1 MSDPFL
7 ASDKRNQPKDTNN
20 QWWQNSSNVVNSPIS
35 TWQAIQQRQI
45 PKKQVKQW
53 KKLSFKA
60 FMIGCFIVWLFLL
73 VAWWLVIYSL
83 MQSQTTLESY
93 WIDRE
98 SLRKLLIFFSTLFF
112 GIVFFISFIMLLVN
126 IYRLATVQ
134 VWKWKH
140 IVWSSISF
148 VFLSMSLLFGTLV
161 FNKISQ
167 LRPANEIRTNN
178 IVDAFLLWWSWFEYL
193 YWSVRSIAPLEMNYK
208 FNIDSFMKREWAKIW
223 SSSNITKV
231 SMECGNNKTLSL
243 NMWTWKF
250 LWSCLYLNKW
260 GYNIKL
266 NYAFINNQW
275 TEIFDSLDLWEIT
288 VDAEIEVQVEDWKL
302 QLSDNLDELLVWIAP
317 ARVTFNA
324 NKIFSDL
331 KIPGKPEINWD
342 LNWDGK
348 LDSTNILSRYIY
360 DSAQLYNVVFTLP
373 QINKDFQY
381 LIRLRVNQ
389 SDIPECVLTV
399 AENKLWHR
407 IQAQVDKT
415 YTIKEYNYDL
425 IDISTWEIVD
435 SFKKSTPSTVYKIK
449 TNWKYEIRLTAV
461 TSDNKKSSCKSS
473 VIDTTVWEY
482 KTQFDILSKL
492 REQREY
498 QKVILENGK
507 VIVDTIPMD
516 FRLNIKS
523 IVWSQWNELIKV
535 MLNDEEVDEVSSDS
549 YEFSIDESQDKTLS
563 ILIIDE
569 QWRESKTQ
577 VEFEV
582 AETPLIW
589 VMKASPQTWEDP
601 LMVEL
606 DASTS
611 QINDPDDEI
620 IYFTWNF
627 GDWQVMKNVSVW
639 KVNHKYSFDLEKQSW
654 IYYPTVE
661 IFTKKWHNQIV
672 KLKNPIIVKRQERE
686 VRISFDSHPTQTA
699 STNSPVKFSVITDW
713 NVKKVSWDFGDWKV
727 YNCDW
732 RECMTA
738 TSSYDK
744 DWMFNVTVTVE
755 YTDYPSI
762 SKTEK
767 IKIIN

>member
-20 QWWQNSSNVVNSPIS
+20 QWWQNSSSVGNSPVS
-35 TWQAIQQRQI
+35 TWQVMQQRQA
-45 PKKQVKQW
+45 PKRQVKQW
-53 KKLSFKA
+53 TKLSFKA
-60 FMIGCFIVWLFLL
+60 FMIWCFIVWLFLL
-73 VAWWLVIYSL
+73 IAWWLVIYSL
-83 MQSQTTLESY
+83 MQSQTTLETY

-126 IYRLATVQ
+126 IYRLATVRA
-134 VWKWKH
+134 WKWKY
-140 IVWSSISF
+140 IAWSSISF

-178 IVDAFLLWWSWFEYL
+178 VVDAFLLWWSWFEYL
-193 YWSVRSIAPLEMNYK
+193 YWTVKTIAPVEMNYK
-208 FNIDSFMKREWAKIW
+208 FNSDSFMKREWTKIW

-231 SMECGNNKTLSL
+231 SMECGNKKTLTL

-250 LWSCLYLNKW
+250 EWTCLYQNKW
-260 GYNIKL
+260 WYPIKM
-266 NYAFINNQW
+266 NYSYINNQW
-275 TEIFDSLDLWEIT
+275 SEISDSLELWEISI
-288 VDAEIEVQVEDWKL
+288 DAEIDIQVEDGKL
-302 QLSDNLDELLVWIAP
+302 QLSDNLDELVVWVAP

-331 KIPGKPEINWD
+331 NIPGKPEINWD

-348 LDSTNILSRYIY
+348 PDSTSILSRHIY
-360 DSAQLYNVVFTLP
+360 DSAQLYNIVYTLP
-373 QINKDFQY
+373 QVSKDFQY

-389 SDIPECVLTV
+389 SDIPECVLSVT
-399 AENKLWHR
+399 ENKLWHK
-407 IQAQVDKT
+407 IQAQVDRT

-425 IDISTWEIVD
+425 IDTASWEIVD
-435 SFKKSTPSTVYKIK
+435 SFKKSTPSTIYKIK
-449 TNWKYEIRLTAV
+449 SNWKYEIRLTAV

-473 VIDTTVWEY
+473 VIDTTVGEY
-482 KTQFDILSKL
+482 KPQFDILTKL
-492 REQREY
+492 REEKEY
-498 QKVILENGK
+498 NKILLEDGK
-507 VIVDTIPMD
+507 VIVDTVPMD

-523 IVWSQWNELIKV
+523 IIGSQWNELVKV
-535 MLNDEEVDEVSSDS
+535 MLGEEEIDEVATDTF
-549 YEFSIDESQDKTLS
+549 EFSIDESKNYNLT

-569 QWRESKTQ
+569 QWRESKSQ
-577 VEFEV
+577 LELEV

-589 VMKASPQTWEDP
+589 ILKANPQTGEDP

-627 GDWQVMKNVSVW
+627 WDWEIMKNVSIG
-639 KVNHKYSFDLEKQSW
+639 KVNHKFQFDVDEQTW
-654 IYYPTVE
+654 IYYPSVE
-661 IFTKKWHNQIV
+661 IFTKKWHSQIV
-672 KLKNPIIVKRQERE
+672 KLKNPVIVKRKERE
-686 VRISFDSHPTQTA
+686 VKILFDSHPTQSA
-699 STNSPVKFSVITDW
+699 SVNSPVKFSVITDG
-713 NVKKVSWDFGDWKV
+713 NIKRVSWDFGDGKV

-732 RECMTA
+732 RECMSST
-738 TSSYDK
+738 TSYDEA
-744 DWMFNVTVTVE
+744 WTFNVTVTVE
-755 YTDYPSI
+755 YQDYPSI
-762 SKTEK
+762 SKTDK
-767 IKIIN
+767 IRITN